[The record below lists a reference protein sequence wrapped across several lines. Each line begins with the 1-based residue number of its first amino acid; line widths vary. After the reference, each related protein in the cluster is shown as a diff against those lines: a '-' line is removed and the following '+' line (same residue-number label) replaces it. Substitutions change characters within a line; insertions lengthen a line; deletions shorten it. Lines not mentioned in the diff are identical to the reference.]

1 MVELNSA
8 VTDVLSCAYAVLLSS
23 LGRSWSRGIGHSF
36 DEVAMTSVMAA
47 LTSGEQQR
55 KAVDSQSTSQNNGE

>member
-1 MVELNSA
+1 
-8 VTDVLSCAYAVLLSS
+8 
-23 LGRSWSRGIGHSF
+23 
-36 DEVAMTSVMAA
+36 MTSVMAA